1 MFYPMA
7 MEVESQKEVFI
18 YFFISLLGRRV
29 MWYTFDLEKKKRQQ
43 CDQIDWNAHKSIIW
57 RAVKRFKQK
66 IMRTP
71 GELVVICIE
80 KKIIFKDISKLQ
92 LIKGSRDIL
101 YIKFLLFFV
110 VCHSRVLIGLC
121 IIKKYR
127 EIQELSEK

>member
-1 MFYPMA
+1 
-7 MEVESQKEVFI
+7 
-18 YFFISLLGRRV
+18 
-29 MWYTFDLEKKKRQQ
+29 
-43 CDQIDWNAHKSIIW
+43 
-57 RAVKRFKQK
+57 
-66 IMRTP
+66 MRTP